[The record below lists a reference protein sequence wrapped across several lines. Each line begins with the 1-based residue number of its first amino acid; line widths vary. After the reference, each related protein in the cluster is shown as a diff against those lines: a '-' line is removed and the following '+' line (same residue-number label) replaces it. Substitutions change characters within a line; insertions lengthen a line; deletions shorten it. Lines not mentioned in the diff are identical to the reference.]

1 MKKLLSGCIFGLC
14 LMLSC
19 SQPEKM
25 GVIQSGEIWPDD
37 KGVHI
42 NAHGG
47 GILFHDDTYYWYGEH
62 KADSTSAAMVGIMCY
77 SSKNLS
83 DWKNEGVVLPVE
95 KNDTTS
101 DLIQGCVMER
111 PKVIYNQKTK
121 KFVMW
126 FHLVFRTS

>member
-19 SQPEKM
+19 SQPEKI

-47 GILFHDDTYYWYGEH
+47 GILFYDDTY
-62 KADSTSAAMVGIMCY
+62 
-77 SSKNLS
+77 
-83 DWKNEGVVLPVE
+83 
-95 KNDTTS
+95 
-101 DLIQGCVMER
+101 
-111 PKVIYNQKTK
+111 
-121 KFVMW
+121 
-126 FHLVFRTS
+126 